1 MGVRAAPTTW
11 LIRLLWFTLPLTLGE
26 LVADW
31 VTERSGPV
39 GWAAVAMAW
48 LLWAAGLLASL
59 VTMPWALLAMRV
71 LMPLAVVAAA
81 AAAVD
86 VTPGPL
92 GWAGLAATAVAAVA
106 ALSAEVGF
114 DYINGASYGDE
125 ARFPLR
131 PPAALLLG
139 PIGLVWA
146 VTALPV
152 PVGVLV
158 LAAEQWVLG
167 AVVTIAGAA
176 SAWWGVRVLARL
188 LGRWC
193 VFVPAGITLVD
204 DLALA
209 EPALMRAA
217 DVAAVGPAPADTS
230 ALDLSAGAT
239 GLILQIDL
247 NSATGFLP
255 AAPRGGVTEEV
266 RTTSVLL
273 APSRPGAL
281 IRRARE
287 RGLDTATTT

>member
-1 MGVRAAPTTW
+1 MHAAPTTW
-11 LIRLLWFTLPLTLGE
+11 LIRLLWFTLPLTLGD

-31 VTERSGPV
+31 VAERSGPV
-39 GWAAVAMAW
+39 GWAAIVMAW
-48 LLWAAGLLASL
+48 LVWAGGLLAAL
-59 VTMPWALLAMRV
+59 ITVPWALLAMRV
-71 LMPLAVVAAA
+71 LMPLAVAAAA

-92 GWAGLAATAVAAVA
+92 GWAGLVATAVAAVA
-106 ALSAEVGF
+106 ALSAEVGY
-114 DYINGASYGDE
+114 DYINGGSYGDE

-139 PIGLVWA
+139 PIGAVWA

-152 PVGVLV
+152 PIGVLT
-158 LAAEQWVLG
+158 LAAEQWVAG
-167 AVVTIAGAA
+167 AVVTAAGAGA
-176 SAWWGVRVLARL
+176 AWWGVRVLSRL

-209 EPALMRAA
+209 EPTLMRAT
-217 DVAAVGPAPADTS
+217 DIAAVGPAPADTS

-247 NSATGFLP
+247 HTATGFLP

-266 RTTSVLL
+266 QATSVLL

-287 RGLDTATTT
+287 RGLGAAASA